1 MKKFR
6 TPRPALARA
15 AALVASVVLGASLL
29 AASPATAAPQ
39 TTEALTAPA
48 SIAAAITAG
57 PVVKAASGCKAFTR
71 PSSKHVTVPKGYC
84 YNPNA
89 KKNKTLHDFCT
100 KSPDGWYNA
109 NFKGP
114 CARHDMCIEAKKV
127 KRSSCDSSFRGYML
141 SECDKTFGKYNPLRY
156 QCRSIALSYY
166 AVVRA
171 KTAIS

>member
-1 MKKFR
+1 MKK
-6 TPRPALARA
+6 LARA
-15 AALVASVVLGASLL
+15 AALLASVMLGASLL
-29 AASPATAAPQ
+29 AASPATAALQP
-39 TTEALTAPA
+39 
-48 SIAAAITAG
+48 AAAPQAAAG
-57 PVVKAASGCKAFTR
+57 SAPQVAALGGGVAVKAASGCKAFTR
-71 PSSKHVTVPKGYC
+71 PSSKHVTVPSGYC

-114 CARHDMCIEAKKV
+114 CARHDMCIEGKKV
-127 KRSSCDSSFRGYML
+127 KRSSCDSTFRGHML
-141 SECDKTFGKYNPLRY
+141 SECNKTFGKLNPLRY
-156 QCRSIALSYY
+156 QCQSIALSYW

>member
-1 MKKFR
+1 MKK
-6 TPRPALARA
+6 LARA
-15 AALVASVVLGASLL
+15 AALLASVVLGASLL
-29 AASPATAAPQ
+29 AASPATAALQP
-39 TTEALTAPA
+39 
-48 SIAAAITAG
+48 AAAPQAAAVSAPQVAALG
-57 PVVKAASGCKAFTR
+57 GGVAVKAASGCKAFTR
-71 PSSKHVTVPKGYC
+71 PSSKHVTVPSGYC

-114 CARHDMCIEAKKV
+114 CARHDMCIEGKKV
-127 KRSSCDSSFRGYML
+127 KRSSCDSTFRGHML
-141 SECDKTFGKYNPLRY
+141 SECNKTFGKLNPLRY
-156 QCRSIALSYY
+156 QCQSIALSYW